1 MIKMPPMMRCL
12 VFSAFML
19 LLHPAFVSATEC
31 LGKSPCSTAK
41 GISFLS
47 KITPSGQEI
56 DDVFGAS
63 TEIDNK
69 TAIIGA
75 PWDSKE
81 GYHSG
86 AVYVYEN
93 TNKGWKQTTRLQ
105 PQNPSSKALFG
116 SSIAL
121 KGDKLLVGAPGER
134 QGKLTSAGAVYVFI
148 KNAKGVWEQ
157 QARLTAE
164 TTQAGD
170 FFGNAVAWAGED
182 AVVGVHLHDGKAID
196 AGAVYVFRKQTDV
209 WQQVALLEP
218 TDNRAGTLFGN
229 ALDADDTRIIVGAYG
244 HEGQSPSGG
253 AVYIYTKNKGE
264 WKFSSLLQPSVKR
277 AFAEFGWSVALSG
290 NHLIVGAPYE
300 DQSNKAG
307 GSGAAY
313 VFQYDEPSSKWIE
326 KSHLVYADNSWQE
339 RFGASVAFIGKT
351 ALVSAPYGVAYLFTP
366 SPTGGY
372 TQTGKLVGNY
382 PASGNLFS
390 RTLSSDG
397 KTLLVGVPSLQ
408 NKDSASGTAY
418 FFSVTAATPSK

>member
-1 MIKMPPMMRCL
+1 MMTRCL
-12 VFSAFML
+12 LFC
-19 LLHPAFVSATEC
+19 AFVLLSRPSIVHATEC
-31 LGKSPCSTAK
+31 VGKSPCSTAA

-47 KITPSGQEI
+47 KITSSAQEI

-63 TEIDNK
+63 TEIDNQ
-69 TAIIGA
+69 TAVIGA
-75 PWDSKE
+75 PWDSKA
-81 GYHSG
+81 GYRSG

-93 TNKGWKQTTRLQ
+93 TPQGWKQTSSLQ
-105 PQNPSSKALFG
+105 PRNPSGKALFG

-121 KGDKLLVGAPGER
+121 KGDKLLIGAPGER
-134 QGKLTSAGAVYVFI
+134 QGKLTSAGAVYIFT
-148 KNAKGVWEQ
+148 KNPKGVWEEK
-157 QARLTAE
+157 ARLTSRNS
-164 TTQAGD
+164 QAGD

-196 AGAVYVFRKQTDV
+196 AGAAYIFRKKSDV
-209 WQQVALLEP
+209 WQEIAILEP
-218 TDNRAGTLFGN
+218 TDNKAGTLFGN
-229 ALDADDTRIIVGAYG
+229 ALDADETRIIVGAYG

-253 AVYIYTKNKGE
+253 AVYIYTKHKGE
-264 WKFSSLLQPSVKR
+264 WRFSSLLQPSVKR

-300 DQSNKAG
+300 DQPNKGA

-313 VFQYDEPSSKWIE
+313 IFQYDEISQKWIE
-326 KSHLVYADNSWQE
+326 KSHLVYADNTWQE

-390 RTLSSDG
+390 NTLSSDG
-397 KTLLVGVPSLQ
+397 KTLVIGVPSLR
-408 NKDSASGTAY
+408 NNDSASGTAY
-418 FFSVTAATPSK
+418 FFNVQPTTLLR